1 MPQNRRRESC
11 RRRVCAALLLAAFFA
26 AAPSSAW
33 AQAALGCADP
43 ARANDPAC
51 AAQGG
56 AAETVFMPP
65 LIADLFRSTPAEKGI
80 GDAAAPPANTGPLPA
95 PVAVNG
101 EFVPDEVIVIVA
113 GDVAAARRI
122 GLALGLQVRSSRT
135 SFLLGTSVVR
145 YGIPDGRPVGTVL
158 AQLLQNGGVSD
169 AGANHIY
176 TLDQAPQA
184 DFTFKQIAFD
194 ASQANGADM
203 RIAVI
208 DTARDKAH
216 PALSGINAEDF
227 DALPEVPVEDA
238 GHGTSIVGLIAGQDA
253 FRGFAPGAKILH
265 ARAFE
270 KGKSNA
276 DAILLSLDWA
286 ASQGAQIINMS
297 FEGPRNRLMERYCDA
312 ASKRGIILVAAA
324 GNHGPKAPPAFPAA
338 YASVIAV
345 TATDA
350 DNKRMEQANT
360 GAYLSISAPGVGI
373 MAPIPGGGFD
383 LVTGTSFAAALYTGA
398 LASMM
403 RRAPDVPGAEIER
416 RIAGSALDLGA
427 KGRDVEFGFGLMD
440 VKAALGAGAN

>member
-1 MPQNRRRESC
+1 MPQNSRRENGW
-11 RRRVCAALLLAAFFA
+11 RRGRAALLLAALFA

-33 AQAALGCADP
+33 AQSAAAGCADP
-43 ARANDPAC
+43 SRANDPVC

-56 AAETVFMPP
+56 ASETVFMPP
-65 LIADLFRSTPAEKGI
+65 LIADLFRSTPSEASN
-80 GDAAAPPANTGPLPA
+80 APAVQPNAGPLPA

-101 EFVPDEVIVIVA
+101 DFVPDEVIVVVA
-113 GDVAAARRI
+113 GGDATARQI
-122 GLALGLQVRSSRT
+122 GAALGLQVRSSRT

-145 YGIPDGRPVGTVL
+145 FGIPDGRSVGTVL
-158 AQLLQNGGVSD
+158 AQLLQDGGVSD

-176 TLDQAPQA
+176 TLNQAAPA

-194 ASQANGADM
+194 ASEANGADM

-216 PALSGINAEDF
+216 PALAGIDAEDF
-227 DALPEVPVEDA
+227 DALPDVPVEDA
-238 GHGTSIVGLIAGQDA
+238 KHGTSIVGLIAGQDA

-270 KGKSNA
+270 KGKSSA

-286 ASQGAQIINMS
+286 AKQKAQIINMS
-297 FEGPRNRLMERYCDA
+297 FEGPRNRLMELYCIA
-312 ASKRGIILVAAA
+312 AAKRGILLVAAA
-324 GNHGPKAPPAFPAA
+324 GNHGPNGPPAFPAA
-338 YASVIAV
+338 YPSVIAV
-345 TATDA
+345 TATDV

-383 LVTGTSFAAALYTGA
+383 LVTGTSFAAAIYSGA
-398 LASMM
+398 VASMM
-403 RRAPDVPGAEIER
+403 RRAPAMSGAEIEK
-416 RIAGSALDLGA
+416 RIAGTARDLGA
-427 KGRDVEFGFGLMD
+427 KGRDAEFGFGLVD
-440 VKAALGAGAN
+440 VTAALGAN

>member
-1 MPQNRRRESC
+1 MKAI
-11 RRRVCAALLLAAFFA
+11 CAALVLAACFFA
-26 AAPSSAW
+26 GASGSAR
-33 AQAALGCADP
+33 AQATDAGCADP

-56 AAETVFMPP
+56 ASNTVFMPP
-65 LIADLFRSTPAEKGI
+65 LIADLFKSTEG
-80 GDAAAPPANTGPLPA
+80 AAAPAPLVNTGPLPA

-101 EFVPDEVIVIVA
+101 AFVPDEVIVVVN
-113 GDVAAARRI
+113 GDAAAGQQI
-122 GLALGLQVRSSRT
+122 GAALGLQVRSSRT

-145 YGIPDGRPVGTVL
+145 YGIPDGRSVGTVL
-158 AQLLQNGGVSD
+158 AQLQQNGAVSD

-176 TLDQAPQA
+176 TLNQAAPD

-194 ASQANGADM
+194 ASEADGSNV

-208 DTARDKAH
+208 DTARDKTH
-216 PALSGINAEDF
+216 PALTNIAAEEF
-227 DALPEVPVEDA
+227 DALPDVPVEDA
-238 GHGTSIVGLIAGQDA
+238 THGTSIVGLIAGQGA
-253 FRGFAPGAKILH
+253 FRGFAPGAQILH

-276 DAILLSLDWA
+276 DAILASLDWA
-286 ASQGAQIINMS
+286 ASQGAQIVNMS
-297 FEGPRNRLMERYCDA
+297 FEGPRNRLMELYCNA
-312 ASKRGIILVAAA
+312 AAKRGILLVAAA

-350 DNKRMEQANT
+350 DNKRMEQANI
-360 GAYLSISAPGVGI
+360 GAYVRISAPGVGI

-398 LASMM
+398 VASMM
-403 RRAPDVPGAEIER
+403 RKSPDIPVAQIEK
-416 RIAGSALDLGA
+416 RIDMSARDLGP
-427 KGRDVEFGFGLMD
+427 KGRDAEFGFGLMD
-440 VKAALGAGAN
+440 VKAALAAR